1 MGRCS
6 LKCISDYFR
15 YFWCWSHQAVL
26 FVPVYRSVLTDYGH
40 ALAHVTVLWGM
51 MTHYWM
57 QLNWTKWFK
66 TLLFEAGSEPA
77 TSAWGQDRGVINAII
92 TGLNSTNPT
101 YNRGYSPVTNWD
113 EPPSIGSNWIIWIH
127 NCTMLHWRTLASKTP
142 DHAWPAELLLSSCCC
157 VSLLF
162 FPTWDGTWRC
172 DFNGISSVAL
182 RRVPWDAWVGEV
194 WYNLVH
200 IGLWMLDLPFEP
212 K

>member
-6 LKCISDYFR
+6 LKRISDYFR

-77 TSAWGQDRGVINAII
+77 TSAWGQDRGDNSRDSCSLLRGSSPLVNYKCNHNW
-92 TGLNSTNPT
+92 TNSTNPT

-113 EPPSIGSNWIIWIH
+113 EPPSIGSNWIIWI
-127 NCTMLHWRTLASKTP
+127 CFS
-142 DHAWPAELLLSSCCC
+142 
-157 VSLLF
+157 
-162 FPTWDGTWRC
+162 
-172 DFNGISSVAL
+172 
-182 RRVPWDAWVGEV
+182 
-194 WYNLVH
+194 
-200 IGLWMLDLPFEP
+200 
-212 K
+212 